1 MNVREN
7 WRLVVLVVLIVL
19 SGVALFVPGAPAG
32 SADDGT
38 VTQSDATTN
47 LQYGIQLSGGT
58 RIRAPPVGITA
69 TEVGVPITEET
80 ALAQTIA
87 DRLAIDAIDVR
98 VANETRTVEVFAR
111 NVSQSD
117 LRTAL
122 EAEGYDPEVVRQ
134 GVTEQT
140 LNELVERV
148 DEKLTESALS
158 GGSVQK
164 ITLGG
169 RQVISITAPDRDR
182 DELVDILEERG
193 VVRIYAVTQNGS
205 GQYVPTEVLNQDEF
219 ARVGTAST
227 SQDGEPGVQVTID
240 ETVAQSF
247 SERMVELGF
256 GGGSDCPGGS
266 ATEADSIDA
275 LVEYVDSQGGDSY
288 GCMVTTLNGNP
299 VFSGGVEPGLG
310 EDFTSGDFAKSPT
323 FTMTT
328 TSLEDARDL
337 ELSLKAGRLPAPLN
351 FDDGESL
358 SLSPALADRF
368 KTNSLIVGI
377 LAVIAVSIVVYWRY
391 RRFEVAAP
399 MVVTAL
405 SEVFLL
411 LGFVSFVQYPLNLSH
426 IAGFIA
432 VIGTGVDDLV
442 IIADEILQ
450 QGDVATGRV
459 FQSRFRKAFWVIG
472 AAAATTI
479 VAMSPLTVLSLGDLS
494 GFAIITIVGVLIG
507 VFITRP
513 AYGDILR
520 NLVLA
525 RRND

>member
-7 WRLVVLVVLIVL
+7 WRLVLLAVLIVL

-32 SADDGT
+32 AVESEAGNQSAG
-38 VTQSDATTN
+38 VTN
-47 LQYGIQLSGGT
+47 LQYGIQLDGGT
-58 RIRAPPVGITA
+58 KIRVPPVGITA
-69 TEVGVPITEET
+69 EGVAVPADQET
-80 ALAQTIA
+80 PLAQSIA
-87 DRLAIDAIDVR
+87 QRLGIDTIDVR
-98 VANETRTVEVFAR
+98 VASETSTVEVFSK
-111 NVSQSD
+111 NVTHSE

-122 EAEGYDPEVVRQ
+122 EAKGYDPSEIRE
-134 GVTEQT
+134 GVTT
-140 LNELVERV
+140 HTMNALVERV
-148 DEKLTESALS
+148 EEKLSKSALS

-164 ITLGG
+164 MTLGG
-169 RQVISITAPDRDR
+169 RQIISITAPDRDR
-182 DELVDILEERG
+182 EELVSILEERG
-193 VVRIYAVTQNGS
+193 VVRIYAVTRAENGTYVHTQVLSQDDFASVGNAGTNQNGK
-205 GQYVPTEVLNQDEF
+205 
-219 ARVGTAST
+219 
-227 SQDGEPGVQVTID
+227 PGVEVTIEGAVA
-240 ETVAQSF
+240 ETF
-247 SERMVELGF
+247 SNRMAELGF
-256 GGGSDCPGGS
+256 GDGSTCTVD
-266 ATEADSIDA
+266 AAAHDSI
-275 LVEYVDSQGGDSY
+275 ETIEGQ
-288 GCMVTTLNGNP
+288 CMVTTLNGNP
-299 VFSGGVEPGLG
+299 VFVGGVEPSLG
-310 EDFTSGDFAKSPT
+310 QEFASGDFAKSPT

-328 TSLEDARDL
+328 TSMKQARNL
-337 ELSLKAGRLPAPLN
+337 ELSLKAGRLPAPLD
-351 FDDGESL
+351 FEQADSL
-358 SLSPALADRF
+358 SVSPALAEQF

-377 LAVIAVSIVVYWRY
+377 LAVIAVSFVVYWRY
-391 RRFEVAAP
+391 RRPEIAAP

-472 AAAATTI
+472 GAAATTI

-520 NLVLA
+520 NLMLV
-525 RRND
+525 RGD